1 MTRNTPPLISQAEWR
16 RVSWWSAFI
25 LILASLPIFVGY
37 LTTDNNYVFIGTVNG
52 LDDMLSYLAKMQ
64 QGYAGSWT
72 LHLPYTTEPHPGIFS
87 MYLTY
92 LSLGHLAKWIF
103 IPIPLIY
110 HTARILGGL
119 LLLIT
124 VYRFIA
130 FVLPNP
136 NWRWTAFLLASVANG
151 FGWMI
156 MAFYPAMVS
165 NGLRPLDL
173 WRFEFYTFGVLLSA
187 PHIILGL
194 TCFLTVLQNVP
205 IYWETKSPK
214 HLLIAAGAAL
224 GTGFTLPFLLPSYG
238 AILALSWL
246 WERRWKTGFWHTAG
260 AAVLVVSLPIPILF
274 YYWYSLQYHPL
285 WASFIGQ
292 NQTLSPAIWQYP
304 LGYGLVG
311 ILALP
316 GIRWAWRDGSRG
328 RLVIITVAV
337 SLLMAYAPIQFQ
349 RRLVAGAH
357 VPLCILAAI
366 GVHQWLIP
374 RLPFLPSSGGGRP
387 RSQKLIR
394 FSIVGFSALSS
405 IYILAGMMI
414 VGLERWSEFYP
425 SSQVMAGV
433 HWLAAETPAEANI
446 LAALPTSRI
455 ISAYS
460 GRRVV
465 WGHAMETPFMAQR
478 QIDIPAFF
486 SASATDE
493 ERVSLLNRYQ
503 IDYLFYG
510 PEEQALGEFQ
520 PQSAPYLELA
530 FQNDRATIYAVVKSP

>member
-1 MTRNTPPLISQAEWR
+1 MTKDTPPLISQAEWR

-25 LILASLPIFVGY
+25 LFLASLSIIVGY
-37 LTTDNNYVFIGTVNG
+37 LTTDNNHIFIGTVNG
-52 LDDMLSYLAKMQ
+52 LDDTLSYLAKMQ

-72 LHLPYTTEPHPGIFS
+72 LHLPYTTEPHPGIFL

-92 LSLGHLAKWIF
+92 LSLGHLAKWVS
-103 IPIPLIY
+103 IPVPLIY

-119 LLLIT
+119 LLLST

-130 FVLPNP
+130 VVLPDP
-136 NWRWTAFLLASVANG
+136 NWRWTTFLLASVANG
-151 FGWMI
+151 FGWAI

-165 NGLRPLDL
+165 NGIRPLDL

-194 TCFLTVLQNVP
+194 ICFLTVLQNVP

-214 HLLIAAGAAL
+214 PLLIAAGAAL
-224 GTGFTLPFLLPSYG
+224 GTGVTLPFLLPLYST
-238 AILALSWL
+238 ILALSWL
-246 WERRWKTGFWHTAG
+246 WERRWKTGFWHTTG
-260 AAVLVVSLPIPILF
+260 ATILVVGLPIPILF
-274 YYWYSLQYHPL
+274 YYWYSLQHHPL

-292 NQTLSPAIWQYP
+292 NQTLSPSIWQYP

-311 ILALP
+311 ILAIP
-316 GIRWAWRDGSRG
+316 GIRWAWRSGPRG

-357 VPLCILAAI
+357 VPLCILAAA
-366 GVHQWLIP
+366 GVHHWLIP
-374 RLPFLPSSGGGRP
+374 RWRLRHPK
-387 RSQKLIR
+387 SQKLVR
-394 FSIVGFSALSS
+394 FGIVGFSALSS
-405 IYILAGMMI
+405 IYILAGMII
-414 VGLERWSEFYP
+414 VGLERWPEFYP
-425 SSQVMAGV
+425 SSQVMAGAR
-433 HWLAAETPAEANI
+433 WLAAETSTEANI

-455 ISAYS
+455 IPAYT
-460 GRRVV
+460 GRRVM
-465 WGHAMETPFMAQR
+465 WGHPMETPFMAQR
-478 QIDIPAFF
+478 QIDIPYFF
-486 SASATDE
+486 STSASDA

-503 IDYLFYG
+503 IDYIFYG
-510 PEEQALGEFQ
+510 PDEQALGEFQ
-520 PQSAPYLELA
+520 PQSAPYLEPI